1 MRMIENQGVL
11 VVLLLVFLAVLAL
24 LRGTFL
30 LWQAYR
36 GPHARQIEK
45 RLHALSAAYDRSGQ
59 ARVLKQRMLDELPW
73 LDRLVMSVP
82 RARRLD
88 HLMLQS
94 GLGWSVAHFLLW
106 CVALGAAG
114 GLLLAAALPAAAALA
129 APAALC
135 SAALPLA
142 YVLARRRRRLA
153 RLERQLPDA
162 IDLAVRALRAG
173 HAFSSSLQMVGEEMP
188 DPIGG
193 EFRVVHDEIN
203 FGVSLQQA
211 LANLCERIPLTD
223 LRFFVVAVM
232 VQRESG
238 GNLTEIL
245 GKLSSLIRERLKLIA
260 KVRVLSSEG
269 RLSAWVLGVLPFVLA
284 GLMYVFNPEFMAPL
298 WQDPIGIAIVKY
310 MLALMAVGVYILKT
324 IVRIRV

>member
-11 VVLLLVFLAVLAL
+11 VVVALVFLAVLAL
-24 LRGTFL
+24 LRGSFL

-45 RLHALSAAYDRSGQ
+45 RLHALSASYDRSGQ

-73 LDRLVMSVP
+73 LDRLVMSIP

-88 HLMLQS
+88 HILLQS

-106 CVALGAAG
+106 SVALGAGG

-135 SAALPLA
+135 SAALPLVF
-142 YVLARRRRRLA
+142 VLARRRRRLA

-162 IDLAVRALRAG
+162 IDLAIRALRAG

-188 DPIGG
+188 EPIGG

-245 GKLSSLIRERLKLIA
+245 AKLSSLIRERLKLIA

-284 GLMYVFNPEFMAPL
+284 ALMYVFNPEFMAPL

-310 MLALMAVGVYILKT
+310 MLILMAVGVYILKT

>member
-1 MRMIENQGVL
+1 MRVIENQGLL

-24 LRGTFL
+24 LRGSFL

-45 RLHALSAAYDRSGQ
+45 RLHALSASYDRSGQ

-73 LDRLVMSVP
+73 LDRLVMSLP
-82 RARRLD
+82 RAHRLD
-88 HLMLQS
+88 HILLQS
-94 GLGWSVAHFLLW
+94 GLGWSVSHFLLW
-106 CVALGAAG
+106 SVALGAGG
-114 GLLLAAALPAAAALA
+114 GLVLAAALPAAAALA

-162 IDLAVRALRAG
+162 IDLAIRALRAG

-260 KVRVLSSEG
+260 RVRVLSSEG
-269 RLSAWVLGVLPFVLA
+269 RLSAWVLAVMPFVLA

-298 WQDPIGIAIVKY
+298 WQDPIGVAIVKY
-310 MLALMAVGVYILKT
+310 MLILMAVGVYLLKT